1 MNMYP
6 HICQANW
13 KLKGCKQYNYS
24 YFAAKFKI
32 KEQVKDIF
40 VSGQDQAMRQPI
52 SHLLILFIDRSI
64 KPSISQLASQLVS
77 RF

>member
-1 MNMYP
+1 MTW
-6 HICQANW
+6 ICIHTYAKQTE
-13 KLKGCKQYNYS
+13 KQYNYS

-40 VSGQDQAMRQPI
+40 VSGQDQAMRQTI

>member
-1 MNMYP
+1 MYP
-6 HICQANW
+6 HIYQANW
-13 KLKGCKQYNYS
+13 KLKRCKQYYYS
-24 YFAAKFKI
+24 HFAAKFKI
-32 KEQVKDIF
+32 KEAVEDTF

-64 KPSISQLASQLVS
+64 KPSISQLANQLVS